1 MAVEESAT
9 SEGTPIPRA
18 KRIAFTVVM
27 MSISAA
33 GVAGLWLAQRRLFL
47 PSGEALN
54 RMAWEANF
62 RERGLPVPPG
72 GPRDGYW
79 GARMPPQTKDAE
91 LGWREAEAHL
101 PGLVDEDAAGLQH
114 VGPAN
119 APRHLLI
126 LGGSVAW
133 GAYASSED
141 TTYFA
146 RIGRWLAAKGSPVRI
161 TVLAAGAWTS
171 DHELK
176 ALRRRGLALDPDAVM
191 FLDGLNDLTLG
202 HASEDERVAAYLDHM
217 REARDLARARG
228 IAVVF
233 VVQPWLLDKH
243 RSRIE
248 KRILELSLDA
258 AAESRVR
265 KGYQRIRTGLGAL
278 ARNGGATFIDCS
290 SVFATERATTFTDLW
305 HFADP
310 GHALLAERL
319 GPALLEMFVEKN
331 PSPGRFQRDARAVA
345 RRPIASSSAARYER
359 LLPARITTS
368 CCDSKAR
375 SVCEDALYAMGTI
388 CGLGPDPSAAF
399 STAAASA
406 RSTNTKS

>member
-1 MAVEESAT
+1 MALKESPTSTPSGSAT
-9 SEGTPIPRA
+9 THATPIPRG

-33 GVAGLWLAQRRLFL
+33 GVAGLWLAKRRLVL

-62 RERGLPVPPG
+62 SERGLPVPPA

-79 GARMPPQTKDAE
+79 GARMPPQTKDPE

-119 APRHLLI
+119 ARRHLLI

-133 GAYASSED
+133 GAYASNVEA
-141 TTYFA
+141 TYFA
-146 RIGRWLAAKGSPVRI
+146 LMGRWLDANGSPVRI
-161 TVLAAGAWTS
+161 TVLAAGAWRS
-171 DHELK
+171 EHELK
-176 ALRRRGLALDPDAVM
+176 ALRLRGLALQPDAVM
-191 FLDGLNDLTLG
+191 ILDGLNDFTLG
-202 HASEDERVAAYLDHM
+202 NASEDERVAAYLDHM

-228 IAVVF
+228 TAIVF
-233 VVQPWLLDKH
+233 VLQPWLLDKN

-248 KRILELSLDA
+248 NRILELSLDA
-258 AAESRVR
+258 AAETRVR
-265 KGYQRIRTGLGAL
+265 QGYARIHTGLREL
-278 ARNGGATFIDCS
+278 ARSEGTTFIDCS
-290 SVFATERATTFTDLW
+290 TVFATERATTFTDLW

-319 GPALLEMFVEKN
+319 APMLPEVFRLQE
-331 PSPGRFQRDARAVA
+331 SARAI
-345 RRPIASSSAARYER
+345 RPR
-359 LLPARITTS
+359 T
-368 CCDSKAR
+368 
-375 SVCEDALYAMGTI
+375 
-388 CGLGPDPSAAF
+388 
-399 STAAASA
+399 
-406 RSTNTKS
+406 